1 LKEPSKLV
9 LYYRRSERN
18 CTEQKAGEA
27 FPEEFFLPALP
38 KKTKA

>member
-1 LKEPSKLV
+1 MKEPIELV

-18 CTEQKAGEA
+18 CTEEKAGEA
-27 FPEEFFLPALP
+27 FPEELFLPALP